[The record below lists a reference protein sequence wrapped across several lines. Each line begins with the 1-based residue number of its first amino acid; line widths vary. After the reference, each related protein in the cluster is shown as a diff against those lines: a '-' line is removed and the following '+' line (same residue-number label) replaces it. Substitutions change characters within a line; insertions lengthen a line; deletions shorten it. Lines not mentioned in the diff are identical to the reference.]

1 MVPCFELNITDDLK
15 IVNVINFSLCSTQQW
30 ILNILD
36 EENIIIIII
45 IIIVIIIIIIII
57 IIVTIIFGIES
68 TLCGEK
74 NALTSESYPLSKISR
89 TLQRMKAVPSN
100 AAFCKQLMTMGIPM
114 VFRWLSSSSL
124 TVPKAPTTIGITV
137 ALTFHNF
144 CTCNVKS
151 WYLVIFSS
159 SFI

>member
-45 IIIVIIIIIIII
+45 IIIIVIIIII

-137 ALTFHNF
+137 ALTSHYFWA
-144 CTCNVKS
+144 CNHKS
-151 WYLVIFSS
+151 
-159 SFI
+159 